1 MNRRSAIAAMTLP
14 TFLTLTTSSCA
25 VSTESVSKRSRTNWS
40 FRASEGLDAIAFLG
54 ALSGKEF
61 YARYYVR
68 EIQEFKPKM
77 APAALE
83 ALASVIDVADRDGYL
98 LWPCLT
104 LILSGGRTD
113 TVNDLLS
120 SVDDAG
126 RVLRPKLQASVYWT
140 EELWAQFEP
149 MIPRLRTV
157 LLGLQAAEFVAYR
170 QGLIAPVV
178 ARANELLQKFAAVDV
193 ICEQERL
200 VGRPLDPR
208 IEMNLLWFCRPHGVK
223 IQGQR
228 FIAHVLASDA
238 TILLTAAHE
247 ALHPPFDMRGAVA
260 RRCIAQLES
269 DALLQRILAE
279 KSKDSG
285 YNSIEGIFEEDTV
298 QALDQI
304 VQERLGYGQAPSK
317 RWAESDEGMHV
328 LAAGLYGMLKAD
340 RFDQTGGT
348 IEAWFNQAQARG
360 RLAPVSWQAAAAT
373 VLGRSV
379 GSLWKSPAMLPAL

>member
-1 MNRRSAIAAMTLP
+1 MNRRSAAAALTLP
-14 TFLTLTTSSCA
+14 ALVTMTTSSCA
-25 VSTESVSKRSRTNWS
+25 VSTEPVSRQGRTQWS
-40 FRASEGLDAIAFLG
+40 FRASEGLDGIAFLG

-61 YARYYVR
+61 YARYYVKELR
-68 EIQEFKPKM
+68 EFKPRM
-77 APAALE
+77 APVALE
-83 ALASVIDVADRDGYL
+83 ALDSLFNAADRDGYL
-98 LWPCLT
+98 LWPRLT

-113 TVNDLLS
+113 TVNDLLGS
-120 SVDDAG
+120 LDDAG

-157 LLGLQAAEFVAYR
+157 LLGLQAAEFAAYR
-170 QGLIAPVV
+170 RGLIAPVV
-178 ARANELLQKFAAVDV
+178 ARADELLQKFAAVDV
-193 ICEQERL
+193 ISEQERL
-200 VGRPLDPR
+200 VGRPLDPK

-228 FIAHVLASDA
+228 FIAHVVAADA

-247 ALHPPFDMRGAVA
+247 VLHPPFDMRGAVA

-269 DALLQRILAE
+269 DPLLQRILAE

-285 YNSIEGIFEEDTV
+285 YNSIEGIFDEDTV

-340 RFDQTGGT
+340 RFDQTGGN
-348 IEAWFNQAQARG
+348 IEAWFDRAQASG
-360 RLAPVSWQAAAAT
+360 RLAPAAWHASAAA
-373 VLGRSV
+373 VLGRNA
-379 GSLWKSPAMLPAL
+379 GSLWTSPPK